1 MAIQIGRK
9 KQVPIYEEVTTTGE
23 VLSSSTLSNY
33 FTITQGSTYGWSYN
47 VYSGSDVGLI
57 EFKPDNVGINSSTAT
72 ITFEAVRDLPDIRI
86 DYVYYTESNYD
97 KITVTMGSETLLNA
111 VSGVAGPSDPASGS
125 TLENLIMNR
134 AISAGT
140 TITFKYVKDPS
151 QSHTYERYTK
161 FTIQCL
167 PYTTTTTEITGY
179 EEKLLPQTI
188 SNIYLSPTKKVISG
202 WIKDS
207 IAARQFY
214 YNSVFQYTG
223 NYTASTITIGSTNY
237 DLYTLTSTGVL
248 TLPKEGQVWACGGGG
263 GGANGFATSSAGTA
277 YSGGGGGG
285 GYVLEATTLQK
296 GEYNVVI
303 GAGGGASSSGGA
315 TSIGDYRANGGG
327 GIKTSSS
334 ATDNGSSGGSGGGMG
349 CYKNNVGSG
358 LGVTGTGAGIS
369 TYPFG
374 ITDLK
379 AHCAGGGGGSVY
391 GKNGYDGGTNGSD
404 GRGSSSSSSSSS
416 SIYYGGVG
424 GVYGGGNGGAGY
436 STTTYATDGSPAT
449 FYGSGGGGAGIA
461 GHNAPFTAK
470 SGGSGYQGV
479 AYILIQK

>member
-1 MAIQIGRK
+1 MPIQIGQK

-33 FTITQGSTYGWSYN
+33 FTITQGSSYGWSYN

-151 QSHTYERYTK
+151 QSHAYESYTK
-161 FTIQCL
+161 FTIQCT

-188 SNIYLSPTKKVISG
+188 SNIYLSPTKKVIGG
-202 WIKDS
+202 WIKNSSSAKRFYGKKINS
-207 IAARQFY
+207 IT
-214 YNSVFQYTG
+214 YTG
-223 NYTASTITIGSTNY
+223 NYTQSVITINNAEY
-237 DLYTLTSTGVL
+237 DLFKLTTSGTLTL
-248 TLPKEGQVWACGGGG
+248 TDTAEVWLCGGGAG
-263 GGANGFATSSAGTA
+263 GRSAVKDKTNNKYYA
-277 YSGGGGGG
+277 GGGGGG
-285 GYVLEATTLQK
+285 GYFSTATITS
-296 GEYNVVI
+296 GSYNITI
-303 GAGGGASSSGGA
+303 GAGGKTNYPGGT
-315 TSIGDYRANGGG
+315 TSFNNTNAEGGRL
-327 GIKTSSS
+327 
-334 ATDNGSSGGSGGGMG
+334 GSSTGGSYTSYGGPGGSGGGAAA
-349 CYKNNVGSG
+349 YKSNSNNFHGNAGSG
-358 LGVTGTGAGIS
+358 SGSS

-374 ITDLK
+374 VTSLK
-379 AHCAGGGGGSVY
+379 AHCAGGGGGAVWGAS
-391 GKNGYDGGTNGSD
+391 GGDGGSD
-404 GRGSSSSSSSSS
+404 GSDGKRTSSSSATSTYFGGIGGTYGGGEGGPAGTSSVDGSSGTFYGAGGGGGGFYWSS
-416 SIYYGGVG
+416 SI
-424 GVYGGGNGGAGY
+424 
-436 STTTYATDGSPAT
+436 
-449 FYGSGGGGAGIA
+449 
-461 GHNAPFTAK
+461 TAK

-479 AYILIQK
+479 VYIAIPK

>member
-1 MAIQIGRK
+1 MPIQIGRK

-33 FTITQGSTYGWSYN
+33 FTITQGSSYGWTYN

-151 QSHTYERYTK
+151 QSHAYESYTK
-161 FTIQCL
+161 FTIQCT

-188 SNIYLSPTKKVISG
+188 SNIYLSPTKKVIGG

-207 IAARQFY
+207 SGAKRFY
-214 YNSVFQYTG
+214 GKKINSITYTG
-223 NYTASTITIGSTNY
+223 NYTQSVITINNAEY
-237 DLYTLTSTGVL
+237 DLFKLTTSGTLTL
-248 TLPKEGQVWACGGGG
+248 TDTAEVWLCGGGAG
-263 GGANGFATSSAGTA
+263 GRSAVKDKTNNKYYA
-277 YSGGGGGG
+277 GGGGGG
-285 GYVLEATTLQK
+285 GYFSTETITS
-296 GEYNVVI
+296 GSYNITI
-303 GAGGGASSSGGA
+303 GAGGKTNYPGGT
-315 TSIGDYRANGGG
+315 TSFNNTNAEGGRLGPSAG
-327 GIKTSSS
+327 GSYTSY
-334 ATDNGSSGGSGGGMG
+334 GGPGGSGGGAAA
-349 CYKNNVGSG
+349 YKSNSNNFHGNVGSG
-358 LGVTGTGAGIS
+358 SGSS

-374 ITDLK
+374 VTSLK
-379 AHCAGGGGGSVY
+379 AHCAGGGGGAVWGAS
-391 GKNGYDGGTNGSD
+391 GGDGGSD
-404 GRGSSSSSSSSS
+404 GSNGKITSSTSSTSIYFGGIGGTYGGGEGGPAGTSSVDGSSGTFYGAGGGGGGFYWSS
-416 SIYYGGVG
+416 SI
-424 GVYGGGNGGAGY
+424 
-436 STTTYATDGSPAT
+436 
-449 FYGSGGGGAGIA
+449 
-461 GHNAPFTAK
+461 TAK

-479 AYILIQK
+479 VYIAIPK

>member
-9 KQVPIYEEVTTTGE
+9 KQVPIYSETTTIGE

-111 VSGVAGPSDPASGS
+111 VSGVAGPSNPASGS

-151 QSHTYERYTK
+151 QSHTYESYTK

-188 SNIYLSPTKKVISG
+188 SNIYLSPTKKVIGG

-207 IAARQFY
+207 TAARQFY
-214 YNSVFQYTG
+214 YNSVLQYTG
-223 NYTASTITIGSTNY
+223 NYTVSTITIGSTNY

-263 GGANGFATSSAGTA
+263 GGANGYISSSKRYA
-277 YSGGGGGG
+277 GGGGGG

-296 GEYNVVI
+296 GKYNIVI
-303 GAGGGASSSGGA
+303 GAGGAGSSSGGT
-315 TSIGDYRANGGG
+315 TSIGAYSANGGG
-327 GIKTSSS
+327 SKTTVASH
-334 ATDNGSSGGSGGGMG
+334 NGGSGGSGGGQSV
-349 CYKNNVGSG
+349 YKDGTGNND
-358 LGVTGTGAGIS
+358 GVPGTGAGVS

-391 GKNGYDGGTNGSD
+391 GLNGTDGGTNGSD
-404 GRGSSSSSSSSS
+404 GKTTYSGVPASPSY
-416 SIYYGGVG
+416 IFYGGVG
-424 GVYGGGNGGAGY
+424 GEYGGGTGGTGY
-436 STTTYATDGSPAT
+436 DSTRYATDGSPAT
-449 FYGSGGGGAGIA
+449 FYGSGVGGAGLA
-461 GHNAPFTAK
+461 GTGSSSYK
-470 SGGSGYQGV
+470 TYSGGSGYQGV

>member
-86 DYVYYTESNYD
+86 DYVYYTESHYD

-134 AISAGT
+134 AISTGT

-188 SNIYLSPTKKVISG
+188 SNIYLSPTKKVIGG

-207 IAARQFY
+207 TAARQFY

-263 GGANGFATSSAGTA
+263 GGANGYVNSSKRYA
-277 YSGGGGGG
+277 GGGGGG

-296 GEYNVVI
+296 GKYNIVI
-303 GAGGGASSSGGA
+303 GAGGAGSSSGGT
-315 TSIGDYRANGGG
+315 TSIGAYSANGGG
-327 GIKTSSS
+327 SKTTVTSH
-334 ATDNGSSGGSGGGMG
+334 NGGSGGSGGGQSVNKDG
-349 CYKNNVGSG
+349 TGNND
-358 LGVTGTGAGIS
+358 GVPGTGAGVS

-391 GKNGYDGGTNGSD
+391 GFNGTDGGTNGSD
-404 GRGSSSSSSSSS
+404 GKTTYSGVPASPSY
-416 SIYYGGVG
+416 IFYGGVG
-424 GVYGGGNGGAGY
+424 GEYGGGTGGAGY
-436 STTTYATDGSPAT
+436 DSTRYATDGSPAT
-449 FYGSGGGGAGIA
+449 FYGSGGGGAGLA
-461 GHNAPFTAK
+461 GTGSSSYK
-470 SGGSGYQGV
+470 TYSGGSGYQGV

>member
-1 MAIQIGRK
+1 MPIQIGQK

-33 FTITQGSTYGWSYN
+33 FTITQGSSYGWTYN

-57 EFKPDNVGINSSTAT
+57 EFKPDNVGVNSSTAT
-72 ITFEAVRDLPDIRI
+72 ITFKAVRDLPDIRI

-188 SNIYLSPTKKVISG
+188 SNIYLSPTKKVIGG
-202 WIKDS
+202 WIKNSSSAKRFYGKKINS
-207 IAARQFY
+207 IT
-214 YNSVFQYTG
+214 YTG
-223 NYTASTITIGSTNY
+223 NYTQSVITINNAEY
-237 DLYTLTSTGVL
+237 DLFKLTTSGTLTL
-248 TLPKEGQVWACGGGG
+248 TDTAEVWLCGGGAG
-263 GGANGFATSSAGTA
+263 GRSAVKDKTNNKYYA
-277 YSGGGGGG
+277 GGGGGG
-285 GYVLEATTLQK
+285 GYFSTETITS
-296 GEYNVVI
+296 GSYNITI
-303 GAGGGASSSGGA
+303 GAGGKTNYPGGT
-315 TSIGDYRANGGG
+315 TSFNNTNAEGGRLG
-327 GIKTSSS
+327 SS
-334 ATDNGSSGGSGGGMG
+334 AGGSYTSYGGPGGSGGGSAA
-349 CYKNNVGSG
+349 YKSNSNNFHGNVGSG
-358 LGVTGTGAGIS
+358 SGSS

-374 ITDLK
+374 VTSLK
-379 AHCAGGGGGSVY
+379 AHCAGGGGGAVWGAS
-391 GKNGYDGGTNGSD
+391 GGDGGSD
-404 GRGSSSSSSSSS
+404 GSDGKMTSSSSSTSTYFGGIGGTYGGGEGGPAGTSSVDGSSGTFYGAGGGGGGFYWSS
-416 SIYYGGVG
+416 SI
-424 GVYGGGNGGAGY
+424 
-436 STTTYATDGSPAT
+436 
-449 FYGSGGGGAGIA
+449 
-461 GHNAPFTAK
+461 TAK

-479 AYILIQK
+479 VYIAIPK